1 MERCEH
7 RDSETQAYQQQI
19 LQSIEDE
26 VARRVNLRSRAV
38 LEEVSR
44 LYEIP
49 IERLIKDTVRVEGN
63 FCKGINKAKQRCL
76 KKPQENGYCGFH
88 QKQCPHYKPPE
99 KKEEEEVAAPWD

>member
-1 MERCEH
+1 MEQ
-7 RDSETQAYQQQI
+7 DAYQQQI

-63 FCKGINKAKQRCL
+63 FCKGILKSKQRCL
-76 KKPQENGYCGFH
+76 KKPKENGYCGFH
-88 QKQCPHYKPPE
+88 QCQCQHYKPPE
-99 KKEEEEVAAPWD
+99 KKEEAEAPAPWEDS